1 MLVHPCWFRVAKIV
15 TFIVVFATA
24 CDAHAGWNHKN
35 RAAAGGSSGGG
46 SSGGGSS
53 GGGSSGGGSSGGRAG
68 GSSGGSYS
76 SAGST
81 GGSSGGSRRASR
93 HAMHN
98 SSHGSSGG
106 SYGGSSGGSSGGSY
120 GGSSGGSDGGS
131 SGGSSGGYAS
141 PAYSLGYSP
150 VSGMSSSMPVE
161 SYRVIN
167 EAPAASGTET
177 IVAPPAIAPAATDA
191 TLLDMRIPAD
201 AALLIVELPAT
212 GKIFVNGAKT
222 SATGSLR
229 RFVSRGLTEGKNYE
243 FVVRIIVDR
252 NGSTTEET
260 QVVSLSAGTREM
272 ISFNAKQ
279 PIDDL
284 VMIPAVGAAP
294 KTSLT
299 LHVPADSKVWLA
311 GNETASTGN
320 VRQFETQNLQDGQT
334 WKGYEIRVVMV
345 VKGNEKMVSK
355 IIDLVAGG
363 SVELSLDPSQQ
374 TASTGATAS
383 LR

>member
-35 RAAAGGSSGGG
+35 RAAAGGSSGGSSGGG

-53 GGGSSGGGSSGGRAG
+53 GGGSSGGGSSGG
-68 GSSGGSYS
+68 SSGGNYS

-120 GGSSGGSDGGS
+120 GGS

>member
-53 GGGSSGGGSSGGRAG
+53 GGGSSGGGSSGGGSSG

-120 GGSSGGSDGGS
+120 GGS

>member
-53 GGGSSGGGSSGGRAG
+53 GGGSSGGGSSGGGSSGG

-120 GGSSGGSDGGS
+120 
-131 SGGSSGGYAS
+131 GGSSGGYAS

>member
-53 GGGSSGGGSSGGRAG
+53 GGGSSGG
-68 GSSGGSYS
+68 SSGGSYS

-120 GGSSGGSDGGS
+120 GGS

>member
-35 RAAAGGSSGGG
+35 RAAAGGSSGG

-53 GGGSSGGGSSGGRAG
+53 GGGSSGGGSSGGGSSG

-120 GGSSGGSDGGS
+120 GGSSGGSY
-131 SGGSSGGYAS
+131 GGSSGGYAS

>member
-53 GGGSSGGGSSGGRAG
+53 GGGSSGGGSSGGGSSGG

-120 GGSSGGSDGGS
+120 GGS

-345 VKGNEKMVSK
+345 EKGNEKMVSK

>member
-53 GGGSSGGGSSGGRAG
+53 GGGSSGGGSSGGGSSGGGSSG

-106 SYGGSSGGSSGGSY
+106 SSGGSYGGSSGGSSGGSY
-120 GGSSGGSDGGS
+120 GGSSGGSS
-131 SGGSSGGYAS
+131 S

-345 VKGNEKMVSK
+345 EKGNEKMVSK

>member
-35 RAAAGGSSGGG
+35 RAAAGGSSGG

-53 GGGSSGGGSSGGRAG
+53 GGGSSGGGSSGGGSSG

-120 GGSSGGSDGGS
+120 GGS

-345 VKGNEKMVSK
+345 EKGNEKMVSK

>member
-35 RAAAGGSSGGG
+35 RAAAGGSSGGSSGGG

-53 GGGSSGGGSSGGRAG
+53 GGGSSGGGSSGGGSSG

-120 GGSSGGSDGGS
+120 GGS

-345 VKGNEKMVSK
+345 EKGNEKMVSK